1 MVGFVADAVKLTARR
16 DCPTC
21 ADDGARGHTRHTW
34 GAGSAMKILEGC
46 YYTAT
51 NVTVNMQP
59 RGQCRNRRGDF
70 DSHRGRDD
78 NRLKDR
84 GKQTQLLD
92 GGERNQRACIRN
104 DGHSEG
110 PAVFDF
116 STKIFLAQLQVWN
129 APRRGMTNEV
139 AARPPTRDCTPVNSI
154 DRRVEFHPRQGLERH
169 VRTLSHGVR
178 SDAHAVG
185 SWQPPRPV

>member
-1 MVGFVADAVKLTARR
+1 MRRAGRSSRRMRSARISTARASASR
-16 DCPTC
+16 SPAPSDRWSTGP
-21 ADDGARGHTRHTW
+21 
-34 GAGSAMKILEGC
+34 GAGCCK
-46 YYTAT
+46 
-51 NVTVNMQP
+51 NVNMQP
-59 RGQCRNRRGDF
+59 RGQRRNRRGDF

-154 DRRVEFHPRQGLERH
+154 DHPGLFPPAAGLGAPRSNP
-169 VRTLSHGVR
+169 LSWR
-178 SDAHAVG
+178 KI
-185 SWQPPRPV
+185 